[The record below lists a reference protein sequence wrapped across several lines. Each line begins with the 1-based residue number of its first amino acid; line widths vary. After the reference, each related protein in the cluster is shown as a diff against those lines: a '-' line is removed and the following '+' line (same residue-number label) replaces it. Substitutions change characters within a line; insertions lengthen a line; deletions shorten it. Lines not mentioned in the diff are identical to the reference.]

1 MTNEGLDILLV
12 EDDPADAELAKRSLQ
27 NHERKLRIVVM
38 RDGAEALDFLFC
50 RGDFSARDIREA
62 PFLVLLDLK
71 LPRISGHE
79 VLRAIKN
86 DERTKCIP
94 VVVMTSSN
102 HERDLLECYRGGV
115 NSFVQKPIEVT
126 KFREAVQH
134 LGRYW
139 LQVNQA
145 PPGAAFEAQYGTRE

>member
-1 MTNEGLDILLV
+1 MTEELDILLV
-12 EDDPADAELAKRSLQ
+12 EDDPADAELAKRSLL

-50 RGDFSARDIREA
+50 RGDFAKRDIRQT
-62 PFLVLLDLK
+62 PYVVLLDLK
-71 LPRISGHE
+71 LPRISGHD

-94 VVVMTSSN
+94 VVVMTSSD
-102 HERDLLECYRGGV
+102 HESDLLECYRGGV

-126 KFREAVQH
+126 KFREAMQQ
-134 LGRYW
+134 LGKYW
-139 LQVNQA
+139 LRVNHA
-145 PPGAAFEAQYGTRE
+145 PPESAFATQ